1 MKRTLILCPGRGSY
15 GKDALG
21 SLDSIESASLDVLD
35 EHRRV
40 LDRPTVREMDA
51 AEKYS
56 SKLHVRGENA
66 SILTAGVS
74 VADLDQID
82 HNRFEIVSVIGNSMG
97 WYTALGVAGALD
109 MDECARLIETMGQYQ
124 SNNIVGGQIVYPM
137 IDANWHVDANQVALV
152 QQVVDS
158 IPDLYW
164 SIRLGGQ
171 AVLGGT
177 EAALKAA
184 TKQLPALTQGAHT
197 FPIRLPLHSAFHTPL
212 MEPAS
217 DRAVHDLQALQWQA
231 PKVTMID
238 GSGTVWPARYSSGES
253 IRNYT
258 LTTQV
263 TDTFDLTACI
273 RTALRT
279 TAPDV
284 VVLPGPGSNLGSA
297 VAQVM
302 IAEGWAGIHNRE
314 DFISRQNSDPILL
327 SMRWPDQRKLVI
339 GE

>member
-164 SIRLGGQ
+164 
-171 AVLGGT
+171 
-177 EAALKAA
+177 
-184 TKQLPALTQGAHT
+184 
-197 FPIRLPLHSAFHTPL
+197 
-212 MEPAS
+212 
-217 DRAVHDLQALQWQA
+217 
-231 PKVTMID
+231 
-238 GSGTVWPARYSSGES
+238 
-253 IRNYT
+253 
-258 LTTQV
+258 
-263 TDTFDLTACI
+263 
-273 RTALRT
+273 
-279 TAPDV
+279 
-284 VVLPGPGSNLGSA
+284 
-297 VAQVM
+297 
-302 IAEGWAGIHNRE
+302 
-314 DFISRQNSDPILL
+314 
-327 SMRWPDQRKLVI
+327 
-339 GE
+339 